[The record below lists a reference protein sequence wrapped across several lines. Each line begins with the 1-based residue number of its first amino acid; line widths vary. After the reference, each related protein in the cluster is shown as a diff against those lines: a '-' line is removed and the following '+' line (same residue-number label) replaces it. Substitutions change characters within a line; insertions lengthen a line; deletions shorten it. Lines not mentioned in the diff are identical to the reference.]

1 MSDINLNDMHGGPP
15 LWYVLVLFKAFA
27 VSEWPHG
34 LGILVLAL
42 LIAGVPAFVVA
53 ALLGKPLIGVL
64 RRFAAR
70 QTAYEDAPQSHQ
82 AKTGT
87 PTMGGVLFGIAPLV
101 TLLLW
106 PMRESLALAVL
117 VYACMA
123 IGAWDD
129 LMGIRRQ
136 KNRGLR
142 AIPKFALTGVA
153 AAVFLFVAGPQQTSL
168 LGVGAVP
175 PWLWYGLSVCVVLA
189 TTHAVNLT
197 DGLDGLAS
205 GTVLPPLLVLTCAA
219 GVVYAPL
226 GVPLFA
232 GATIGA
238 VLAFLLYNRHPAR
251 LFMGDTGSLAL
262 GGALAGIAILSRTQ
276 LLLLLIGGVL
286 AAETLSVI
294 IQVASYKTTRRRVF
308 RMSPLHHHFELGG
321 WPETVVTSRFWLASV
336 LLSLLGFALITRIA

>member
-1 MSDINLNDMHGGPP
+1 VSDINLNQHP
-15 LWYVLVLFKAFA
+15 LWQLILVFGLGYVLH
-27 VSEWPHG
+27 WPYG
-34 LGILVLAL
+34 LGVLLLAL
-42 LIAGVPAFVVA
+42 IVGTLPAFVIT
-53 ALLGKPLIGVL
+53 ALLARPLIATL
-64 RRFAAR
+64 ARMAAR
-70 QTAYEDAPQSHQ
+70 QTAYEDAPKSHQ

-101 TLLLW
+101 ALLLM
-106 PMRESLALAVL
+106 PSRDTLALAVL

-129 LMGIRRQ
+129 VMSIRKQ

-142 AIPKFALTGVA
+142 ALPKFALTGVA
-153 AAVFLFVAGPQQTSL
+153 AIVFLLVAGPQQTSF
-168 LGVGAVP
+168 LGIGPVP

-205 GTVLPPLLVLTCAA
+205 GTVLPPLLVLICAA
-219 GVVYAPL
+219 GIVFAPL

-232 GATIGA
+232 GATVGS
-238 VLAFLLYNRHPAR
+238 VLGFLVYNRHPAR

-262 GGALAGIAILSRTQ
+262 GGALAGIAILTRTH
-276 LLLLLIGGVL
+276 LFLLLIGGVF

-321 WPETVVTSRFWLASV
+321 WPETVVTSRFWLASF
-336 LLSLLGFALITRIA
+336 LLSLLGFALITRTA